1 VDSTPPTPPP
11 PAPPAPRRRSL
22 ALLLVPIIG
31 TTLMTLTGTALAPAL
46 LAEHPLLLVSL
57 NPAPRHLVLATNSVD
72 ALPFFSVALARLF
85 FPDPFYYLLGRAFG
99 ADAIEWIERRSGA
112 SGKFLRSIEKLF
124 ARAGVVLLFIAPA
137 GLMCVLA
144 GAARMRPGLF
154 VAVNLLGTLTGLL
167 LVRAF
172 GAALADPIEAVRQ
185 FVQANVIALT
195 LASVL
200 VVMVSSYLRRRRA
213 RRLGATSARARDVEL

>member
-1 VDSTPPTPPP
+1 VDPSPPTSPP
-11 PAPPAPRRRSL
+11 PAPRLSRRRTL
-22 ALLLVPIIG
+22 ALLLAPIIG
-31 TTLMTLTGTALAPAL
+31 TTLLTLTGTVLAPAL

-72 ALPFFSVALARLF
+72 ALPFFAVALARLF
-85 FPDPFYYLLGRAFG
+85 FADPFYYLLGRGFG
-99 ADAIEWIERRSGA
+99 ADAVAWIERRSGA
-112 SGKFLRSIEKLF
+112 SGKLLRSIEKLF

-144 GAARMRPGLF
+144 GAARMRPLLF
-154 VAVNLLGTLTGLL
+154 VVVNLLGTIAGLL
-167 LVRAF
+167 VVRAS
-172 GAALADPIEAVRQ
+172 GAALAEPIETVRE

-200 VVMVSSYLRRRRA
+200 VVMISSYLRRRRA
-213 RRLGATSARARDVEL
+213 RRSGPSSARERDVEV